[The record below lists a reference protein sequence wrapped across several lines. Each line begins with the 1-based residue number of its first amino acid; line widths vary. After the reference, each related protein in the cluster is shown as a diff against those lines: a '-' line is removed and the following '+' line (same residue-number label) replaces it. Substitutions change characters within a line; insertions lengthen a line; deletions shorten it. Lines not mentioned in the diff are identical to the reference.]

1 MSSHVVASGEF
12 MKPHLIAMLTRAD
25 ETVDDCLEV
34 FEGMKETPILHWG
47 FKDVGLPASKMGQ
60 LVERMK
66 AAGKTTY
73 LEVVSLSQE
82 EGLEGARLAVELG
95 FDVLMGTV
103 YFPSIGDYLRD
114 KPVKYYPFP
123 GDVQGHPSALEGS
136 ISGIVEHTTFLES
149 CGADGLDLLTYRY
162 AGDAPALLKAVVKAT
177 TLPVVSAGSIASYQ
191 RIAEVW
197 DAGAWGF
204 TIGTAFFEGAFVTS
218 GGFKQNALAV
228 WEWLQNT
235 EEADLDGYLDQ

>member
-1 MSSHVVASGEF
+1 VVWRKF
-12 MKPHLIAMLTRAD
+12 MKPHLIAMLTCAD
-25 ETVDDCLEV
+25 ETVDDSLEV
-34 FEGMKETPILHWG
+34 FERMKDVPIVHWG
-47 FKDVGLPASKMGQ
+47 FKDVGLPMSKMGQ
-60 LVERMK
+60 LVGLMK
-66 AAGKTTY
+66 AAQKTTY
-73 LEVVSLSQE
+73 LEVVSLSEE

-103 YFPSIGDYLRD
+103 YFPSIGDYLSD

-123 GDVQGHPSALEGS
+123 GIVRGHPSVLEGS
-136 ISGIVEHTTFLES
+136 IEGIVEHVRFLQT

-162 AGDAPALLKAVVKAT
+162 TGDGLALLKAVVKAT
-177 TLPVVSAGSIASYQ
+177 PLPVVSAGSIASCQ

-204 TIGTAFFEGAFVTS
+204 TIGTAFFEGAFVA
-218 GGFKQNALAV
+218 GEGFEQNALAV

-235 EEADLDGYLDQ
+235 KETDLDGYLDG